1 MERNRTHFLLSN
13 IIKSGGLMLNTEG
26 IPKTFTPRIKEFNV
40 NPTIVGGRKSKKT
53 SKRSKS
59 KKKSKKK

>member
-1 MERNRTHFLLSN
+1 
-13 IIKSGGLMLNTEG
+13 MLNTEG

-53 SKRSKS
+53 KS
-59 KKKSKKK
+59 KGKKKPKKK